1 MLAIS
6 GEVYIYIYLNVCW
19 GGFGFRERLK
29 RVLRY
34 FCLMS
39 EFTLDAYIHNT
50 IINNEK
56 QSTKGPHNSSQSSHF
71 KMLFETLSLLLQ
83 TKHKCETNFDVKK
96 CLKSKS
102 QKDLT
107 SASHLWAALLIFPL
121 ISTMSTWENVVGMRS
136 LGDLEALVW
145 NHTPCSRVVLCVS
158 LRNQWFSLSSRA
170 WSGCSLLCTGSP
182 ATSKMTEHQSESSWW
197 SRQRRNSCFPNF
209 LPLEFWHW
217 YKGIT

>member
-56 QSTKGPHNSSQSSHF
+56 QSTEGPHNSSQSSHF
-71 KMLFETLSLLLQ
+71 KMLFETLFLLLQ
-83 TKHKCETNFDVKK
+83 TKHKCQTNFEVKK

-102 QKDLT
+102 QKNLT
-107 SASHLWAALLIFPL
+107 SASHL
-121 ISTMSTWENVVGMRS
+121 
-136 LGDLEALVW
+136 
-145 NHTPCSRVVLCVS
+145 
-158 LRNQWFSLSSRA
+158 
-170 WSGCSLLCTGSP
+170 
-182 ATSKMTEHQSESSWW
+182 
-197 SRQRRNSCFPNF
+197 
-209 LPLEFWHW
+209 
-217 YKGIT
+217 